1 MKSDKT
7 KIALLEKDSEM
18 QEREIT
24 AVGAKLGALDRAF
37 QKFVA
42 NDFNHLE
49 QRIIKLGMNL
59 KWHTKIG
66 GAVGGLISGG
76 IMVLI
81 NYLIN

>member
-49 QRIIKLGMNL
+49 QKVVKMGKDIYWIKL
-59 KWHTKIG
+59 IG
-66 GAVGGLISGG
+66 GFLILETLG
-76 IMVLI
+76 ILI
-81 NYLIN
+81 KLYL